1 VARAGAALLLALN
14 HHGAPGAIPQHRKR
28 VLALHSALG
37 CMIIH
42 LGQNARTSELRA
54 VTMRK
59 KSKPKNRHSK
69 STSPRSA
76 VSADIEMGRRIR
88 LGRAEKGISQI
99 ELAGHLGLS
108 FQQMQKYEKGINR
121 VGAARLQQ
129 IAKMLGVDIPFFYD
143 GVGKEPDVDSV
154 LVLNSVFSLRLLSA
168 YTTIKDKTVQRRLV
182 ILVEMIA
189 ASQR

>member
-1 VARAGAALLLALN
+1 
-14 HHGAPGAIPQHRKR
+14 
-28 VLALHSALG
+28 
-37 CMIIH
+37 
-42 LGQNARTSELRA
+42 
-54 VTMRK
+54 MRK
-59 KSKPKNRHSK
+59 KSKPRKRHSK

-88 LGRAEKGISQI
+88 LRRAEKGISQI

-121 VGAARLQQ
+121 IGAARLPQ
-129 IAKMLGVDIPFFYD
+129 IAEMLGVDIPFFYD
-143 GVGKEPDVDSV
+143 GDGKEPDVDSL
-154 LVLNSVFSLRLLSA
+154 LVVNSVFSLRLLRA
-168 YTTIKDKTVQRRLV
+168 YTAIKDKAVRRQLV